1 MKSWMAKVL
10 LAVMWLACTG
20 SFAHNA
26 SAQTLT
32 GQIGG
37 TVVDDQKAV
46 LPGAT
51 VSVRNTNTQLVRT
64 AMTDASGSFVIPN
77 LVAGTYDV
85 TVTLAGFKT
94 YVQRALVLTATER
107 LSLPPVAL
115 EVGGIEESIKVEAST
130 IRVQTQS
137 GERSAGINAPSR
149 TRILFCSGGRF
160 AIDAMTFPRSS
171 RSASGRE
178 TWLGMR

>member
-1 MKSWMAKVL
+1 VKSWMAKVL

-20 SFAHNA
+20 SFTHDA
-26 SAQTLT
+26 SAQTVT

-51 VSVRNTNTQLVRT
+51 VSVRNPNTQLVRT
-64 AMTDASGSFVIPN
+64 VVTDSSGSFVISN

-94 YVQRALVLTATER
+94 YVQKGLVLTATER
-107 LSLPPVAL
+107 LSL
-115 EVGGIEESIKVEAST
+115 
-130 IRVQTQS
+130 
-137 GERSAGINAPSR
+137 ERSSIIDWQSSPSSLR
-149 TRILFCSGGRF
+149 
-160 AIDAMTFPRSS
+160 
-171 RSASGRE
+171 
-178 TWLGMR
+178 

>member
-10 LAVMWLACTG
+10 LAVTWLAYAG
-20 SFAHNA
+20 SFPYNA

-51 VSVRNTNTQLVRT
+51 VSVLNSNTQLVRSVV
-64 AMTDASGSFVIPN
+64 TDSSGSFVITN

-85 TVTLAGFKT
+85 TVTLAGFKK
-94 YVQRALVLTATER
+94 YVQKGLVLTATER
-107 LSLPPVAL
+107 LSLPPLPPRSAV
-115 EVGGIEESIKVEAST
+115 EESI
-130 IRVQTQS
+130 
-137 GERSAGINAPSR
+137 RSKHR
-149 TRILFCSGGRF
+149 
-160 AIDAMTFPRSS
+160 
-171 RSASGRE
+171 
-178 TWLGMR
+178 